1 MKNFYEKNKN
11 TKEWLGDIYSEEV
24 VGNFY
29 SVFVGKVL
37 PAIINSVIISN
48 DFKMYSFGAKTKYVL
63 KLENTEFYLGQKKVV
78 FRKIDPNSGKLFI
91 PSTEIY
97 NALRDYLANYFD
109 DELGFVVQE
118 DSIHIFAPLWRL
130 LEVFYHNDERRWG
143 DGEIVDKEFEPNLRK
158 INAYCEDLATDFYY
172 QEFLSGY
179 VYGTIDEAIEN
190 TDLANL
196 SEVPEF
202 NFDCNI
208 IGGYGVALEVLDDPY
223 SIVVNPLY
231 VDKVREKI
239 MQFMED
245 YDLGNSFSKDGSKI
259 AFDCSFMDLVNAY
272 YMELQRLEYYQGM
285 RNDQPKEKVK
295 K

>member
-1 MKNFYEKNKN
+1 MENLFKKFEN
-11 TKEWLGDIYSEEV
+11 TEEWLSDVYSEDV

-29 SVFVGKVL
+29 KVFAGEVL
-37 PAIINSVIISN
+37 PAVINSVILSN
-48 DFKMYSFGAKTKYVL
+48 DFKKYSFGAKPKYVL
-63 KLENTEFYLGQKKVV
+63 KLENTEFYIGQKKVV
-78 FRKIDPNSGKLFI
+78 FKKTDPNSGTLFI
-91 PSTEIY
+91 PNTGIY
-97 NALRDYLANYFD
+97 NALRDYLADYFE
-109 DELGFVVQE
+109 DELGFVVQA
-118 DSIHIFAPLWRL
+118 DSVHIFAPLWRL

-179 VYGTIDEAIEN
+179 VYDTLDEAIEN
-190 TDLANL
+190 TDFTNL
-196 SEVPEF
+196 SEAPEF
-202 NFDCNI
+202 KFDCNI

-231 VDKVREKI
+231 VDMVREKI
-239 MQFMED
+239 MQFMKD

-272 YMELQRLEYYQGM
+272 YMELQRLEYYREVGT
-285 RNDQPKEKVK
+285 PKVAIK